1 MHVDKV
7 TIQIY
12 GESYSLKAGGDP
24 AYIKDVA
31 AFVDEKMR
39 EISSGGK
46 AITTDKVAMLAALN
60 IADELFKSRREWALS
75 EEETDKKVG
84 KLLKL
89 LQEAFDD

>member
-1 MHVDKV
+1 MDSV

-12 GESYSLKAGGDP
+12 GESYTLKAGGDP
-24 AYIKDVA
+24 AYIQEVA

-60 IADELFKSRREWALS
+60 IADELFKARREWKLS
-75 EEETDKKVG
+75 DEETEKKIGELLSALQKAVG
-84 KLLKL
+84 
-89 LQEAFDD
+89 D